1 MEGDTLREFITIQ
14 IYVWVIVI
22 LPSSSSG
29 LYQGDLPNVLYEE
42 PFFSEKQ
49 RSRSRFGGATK
60 MAPAPTLEPLM
71 RSPAK
76 HPLTFSK
83 SFEQQFV

>member
-1 MEGDTLREFITIQ
+1 MAPAPASAGA
-14 IYVWVIVI
+14 
-22 LPSSSSG
+22 
-29 LYQGDLPNVLYEE
+29 LPNVLYEE